1 MFDTFE
7 FQDDQII
14 RDQVNAITAI
24 QIDTFVDYGKGYLS
38 SKRNTTKVQF
48 VAYTFFIR
56 RFQKAGTEGAVNFDG
71 STNDLLR
78 EVFMK
83 KFTLCLRVSVVN
95 HVCNTPTL
103 NSGTSG
109 FSAAASSAWTIASR
123 VSTGSIILSIHKRA
137 AP

>member
-1 MFDTFE
+1 M
-7 FQDDQII
+7 I
-14 RDQVNAITAI
+14 RSFATRSNAITAI
-24 QIDTFVDYGKGYLS
+24 QIHAFVNYGKGYLS

-71 STNDLLR
+71 GTNDLLR
-78 EVFMK
+78 EAFMQK
-83 KFTLCLRVSVVN
+83 VTPCLLVSGVN
-95 HVCNTPTL
+95 HVCKTPTL

-109 FSAAASSAWTIASR
+109 FSAAASSACTIASR

-137 AP
+137 APYRGSVCSS